1 MRVTKSL
8 ENRGSLLKETTKKI
22 AIQERDFLNFLK
34 ALMTTGLPLVKNILT
49 FLATSVLIPL
59 RLIAAASVTDAAIQK
74 NVVGSGTTTLIISNK
89 EIEDIMNIVKSL
101 GFGFTYIR
109 H

>member
-22 AIQERDFLNFLK
+22 AIQERDFLKFLK
-34 ALMTTGLPLVKNILT
+34 PLMTTGLPLVKNILT

-59 RLIAAASVTDAAIQK
+59 GLIAAASVTDTAIQK